1 MATTIKLKY
10 GSGAP
15 STSNLVQGEPALDL
29 TNKRLY
35 SENGS
40 GAIVEIGSNPS
51 SLSIGGA
58 AVTSTP
64 AELNYNDTGAA
75 VGTVVAS
82 KTVTVDSNKDV
93 SSFRNITLTG
103 ELDAGSLDISGNV
116 DIDGVLETDALSLNG
131 TTVTST
137 ATQLNVLSG
146 VTAFVDQDNMASNS
160 ASSIASQ
167 QSIKAY
173 VDAQTGA
180 SSGTTATFANLDATT
195 SLQVPDGATGA
206 RPGSPAV
213 GNFRYNTTLN
223 TFEGYSNTGWGE
235 IGGGGANLTTNN
247 FTGNGSTTGFTLGID
262 PEVEQNTFV
271 YIDGVYQQ
279 KNTYSTSGTT
289 LTFSTAPP
297 NGASVEVMSM
307 TATTSIVGTVS
318 DNAVTT
324 AKIADNAVTTAK
336 IASSQIT
343 VAKMAANSVD
353 SDQYVDGS
361 IDTVHIANSQITVGK
376 MAVNSVDSDQY
387 VDGSIDTVHI
397 ADDQVTGAKLA
408 NSVDVTTGLTVGG
421 ASNGVAITNGQIALK
436 NSGTVSKL
444 DFYCE
449 SNNAHYTRLQSAPH
463 GSYAGN
469 IVLTLPASDGDSG
482 QSLTTNGSG
491 VMAWATIGGEYNAWA
506 IITTNTSLALKG
518 QYICN
523 DSSARTHTLPSGSA
537 GSTITIKNN
546 GSGLVTLARTSSQK
560 INGVDA
566 NATMPEGNAVQLV
579 YVDGTTGW
587 LVL

>member
-15 STSNLVQGEPALDL
+15 SASNLVQGEPALDL

-40 GAIVEIGSNPS
+40 GAVVEIGSNPS

-58 AVTSTP
+58 AITSTP

-75 VGTVVAS
+75 LGTVVAS

-103 ELDAGSLDISGNV
+103 ELDAGSLDISGNA
-116 DIDGVLETDALSLNG
+116 DIDGVLETDALSING

-137 ATQLNVLSG
+137 AAQLNVLSS
-146 VTAFVDQDNMASNS
+146 VTAFVDQDDMAANS

-180 SSGTTATFANLDATT
+180 SSSTTATFANLDATT

-223 TFEGYSNTGWGE
+223 TFEGYSNAGWGE

-307 TATTSIVGTVS
+307 TATTSIVGTIS

-324 AKIADNAVTTAK
+324 AKIANGNV
-336 IASSQIT
+336 T

-361 IDTVHIANSQITVGK
+361 IDTA
-376 MAVNSVDSDQY
+376 
-387 VDGSIDTVHI
+387 HI

-449 SNNAHYTRLQSAPH
+449 ASNAHYTRLQSAPH

-491 VMAWATIGGEYNAWA
+491 VMSWSTIGGEYNAWS
-506 IITTNTSLALKG
+506 IITTNTNLVAKG
-518 QYICN
+518 QYIAN

-537 GSTITIKNN
+537 GSTVTIKNN

-560 INGVDA
+560 INGAAAD
-566 NATMPEGNAVQLV
+566 ATMPQGNAVQLV

>member
-1 MATTIKLKY
+1 MSNYTKTTDFEAKDGLPSGDSGKIIKGAEFETEFDNIATAVATKANSAGPTFTGTVTYATLND
-10 GSGAP
+10 GTTALT
-15 STSNLVQGEPALDL
+15 STVAELNILD
-29 TNKRLY
+29 
-35 SENGS
+35 G
-40 GAIVEIGSNPS
+40 
-51 SLSIGGA
+51 
-58 AVTSTP
+58 VTSTP

-82 KTVTVDSNKDV
+82 KTVTADSNKDV

-103 ELDAGSLDISGNV
+103 ELDAGSLDVSGNV

-131 TTVTST
+131 TTVTAT
-137 ATQLNVLSG
+137 AAQLNLLAG
-146 VTAFVDQDNMASNS
+146 VTAFVDQDNMAANS
-160 ASSIASQ
+160 ATSIASQ

-173 VDAQTGA
+173 VDAQTG
-180 SSGTTATFANLDATT
+180 SSSSTTATFANLDATT

-223 TFEGYSNTGWGE
+223 TFEGYSNAGWGE

-247 FTGNGSTTGFTLGID
+247 FTGNGSTTGFTLGIN

-297 NGASVEVMSM
+297 SSASVEVMSM
-307 TATTSIVGTVS
+307 TATNSIVGTVS
-318 DNAVTT
+318 DNAITT
-324 AKIADNAVTTAK
+324 AKIANGNV
-336 IASSQIT
+336 T

-361 IDTVHIANSQITVGK
+361 IDTA
-376 MAVNSVDSDQY
+376 
-387 VDGSIDTVHI
+387 HI

-449 SNNAHYTRLQSAPH
+449 ASNAHYTRLQSAPH
-463 GSYAGN
+463 SAYAGN
-469 IVLTLPASDGDSG
+469 VVITLPPNDGDAS
-482 QSLTTNGSG
+482 QFLQTNGSG
-491 VMAWATIGGEYNAWA
+491 VTSWATVAIPASIYAAWSILTSA
-506 IITTNTSLALKG
+506 TTLALTG
-518 QYICN
+518 QYISN
-523 DSSARTHTLPSGSA
+523 SSSALTHTLPSGSA
-537 GSTITIKNN
+537 GSTIVIKNN
-546 GSGLVTLARTSSQK
+546 GSGLVTIARTSSQK
-560 INGVDA
+560 INGVAAD
-566 NATMPEGNAVQLV
+566 ATMPQGNAVQLV